1 MEKYAW
7 KAKIIDGKQDE
18 YKLRHDKIWQEM
30 KDVLRS
36 AGIKNYSIWL
46 CGTDLFG
53 YYECDKGIDFAAS
66 VQNNSPVVA
75 KWNEYMRDVMIM
87 EPDPVTGAQPL
98 LTKVFEFN

>member
-1 MEKYAW
+1 MEKYVW